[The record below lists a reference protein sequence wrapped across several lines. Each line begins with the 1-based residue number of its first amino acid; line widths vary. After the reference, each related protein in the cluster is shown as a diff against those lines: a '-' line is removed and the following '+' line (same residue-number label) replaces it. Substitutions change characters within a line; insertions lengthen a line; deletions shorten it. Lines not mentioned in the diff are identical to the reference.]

1 MSSTL
6 QLLKHHTIQDLFTI
20 VYTVVDDYLKQSLEA
35 NRFSLPQSNSQK
47 ASYAEILTIAF
58 VGEILNQAKS
68 GIWYLIAKHQFGYLF
83 KKLPDVTRFLT
94 IKCTCGHGRYYRIL
108 RNLERVMADFA
119 LCLANSVDDE
129 TTYSTDSKPIPVC
142 HMKRNK
148 FPRAMTEA
156 SKGYGTMGGVFG
168 FKLHAVVNNVLM
180 LCRFAIVPAN
190 EADVSVARALLN
202 PECDEFDRIMA
213 DKAYVGMGVFTPP
226 KVNAK
231 NPIPWT
237 KLMDSARK
245 LVETVFSCLTR
256 GKHLVLGQLNS
267 FWSVRASACRKI
279 AAHNLG
285 IWLGL

>member
-6 QLLKHHTIQDLFTI
+6 QLLKQHTIQDLFTI
-20 VYTVVDDYLKQSLEA
+20 VYTVTDDYLKQSLEA
-35 NRFSLPQSNSQK
+35 NRFILPKSDSQK

-68 GIWYLIAKHQFGYLF
+68 GIWFLIAKHQFGHLF
-83 KKLPDVTRFLT
+83 KKLPDVT
-94 IKCTCGHGRYYRIL
+94 RYYRIL
-108 RNLERVMADFA
+108 RNLERIMADFA

-168 FKLHAVVNNVLM
+168 FKLHAVVNNALM

-190 EADVSVARALLN
+190 QADITVARALLN
-202 PECDEFDRIMA
+202 PDYDEFDRILG
-213 DKAYVGMGVFTPP
+213 DKAYLGMSVFTPP

-231 NPIPWT
+231 HPILWT
-237 KLMDSARK
+237 KLMNNARK
-245 LVETVFSCLTR
+245 LIESVFSCLTR